1 MRREFSAGAQ
11 ERVRPIGT
19 SGKFKTPERV
29 TWVQSVGTPDRVLTP
44 HSVVIPIL
52 KCILENRFKFAT
64 VQLLNVAGHPE
75 KDNMS
80 ANLTAE
86 FILGPIA
93 LLANLAE
100 HGGYPST
107 TAQLAEFIA
116 SALGTMLYFTAAGTA
131 GTALTGGR

>member
-1 MRREFSAGAQ
+1 
-11 ERVRPIGT
+11 
-19 SGKFKTPERV
+19 
-29 TWVQSVGTPDRVLTP
+29 
-44 HSVVIPIL
+44 
-52 KCILENRFKFAT
+52 
-64 VQLLNVAGHPE
+64 
-75 KDNMS
+75 MS

-116 SALGTMLYFTAAGTA
+116 SALGTMLYLTAAGTA